1 MLKKNVYL
9 IGARGCGKSTVG
21 KLLAQELGWAFVD
34 ADEAL
39 EVTVGRSVADIF
51 AIDGEPAFRVM
62 ENAALQK
69 IAANSKQVV
78 ATGGGVILGKK
89 NRKIMGMN
97 GVVVWLQAD
106 ENVLAKRIWED
117 RLAGKNRPPLTQQA
131 EEDPQASILSEVKAV
146 LEIRTTIYRQ
156 SSELCCNVDG
166 QTPVELAKKIAG
178 DLKAMNTLEF

>member
-1 MLKKNVYL
+1 MLKKNIYL

-34 ADEAL
+34 ADQTLEAI
-39 EVTVGRSVADIF
+39 TGRNISDIF

-89 NRKIMGMN
+89 NRKIMGLN

-106 ENVLAKRIWED
+106 QNVLANRIWED
-117 RLAGKNRPPLTQQA
+117 RLAGKDRPALTQQT
-131 EEDPQASILSEVKAV
+131 EEDPQANILSEVKAI
-146 LEIRTTIYRQ
+146 LEIRTTIYKQ
-156 SSELCCNVDG
+156 SSEICCNVDN
-166 QTPVELAKKIAG
+166 QTPIELAKKIAVE
-178 DLKAMNTLEF
+178 LKALNTLEF

>member
-69 IAANSKQVV
+69 KH
-78 ATGGGVILGKK
+78 
-89 NRKIMGMN
+89 
-97 GVVVWLQAD
+97 
-106 ENVLAKRIWED
+106 
-117 RLAGKNRPPLTQQA
+117 
-131 EEDPQASILSEVKAV
+131 
-146 LEIRTTIYRQ
+146 
-156 SSELCCNVDG
+156 
-166 QTPVELAKKIAG
+166 
-178 DLKAMNTLEF
+178 